1 MDEHPMH
8 RSLANLGSTLSRR
21 TLGGLAASLLLALG
35 LNEAD
40 AKKKK
45 KKKKKPAP
53 KPNPKPTCTP
63 KCSGK
68 TCGSNGCGGSCG
80 SCGQGSTCSAQG
92 QCVATQPYELVT
104 AWGEHGEGNGEFEY
118 PSGVAVDSN
127 GNVYVS
133 DRENNRVQKFSNSGA
148 YITQWGSKGT
158 GDGQFQ
164 DPEGIAVDSSG
175 NVFVVDQFNRRVQK
189 FRQNSGNPLV
199 YDLVTKWGTFGD
211 GNGQLNFAWG
221 IAVDRDGNVYVADEG
236 LDRPDRVQKFSN
248 SGAYITQWPTK
259 SKTVAVD
266 SSGNVYLANNE
277 SGTIEKYS
285 GTGTLLQSIAGEGD
299 FTTYSIATDSDDNLY
314 AVNYEDW
321 PDVPVQKFNDQG
333 EYVLTLGRESRAH
346 TSLAVDADGN
356 VFIGDWEEGRIVK
369 YRRTGASRAG
379 AGRSGASRSH
389 RGKQAQRGRATRSH
403 ARRTRKKP

>member
-80 SCGQGSTCSAQG
+80 TCGQGSTCSAQG

-133 DRENNRVQKFSNSGA
+133 DRENN
-148 YITQWGSKGT
+148 
-158 GDGQFQ
+158 
-164 DPEGIAVDSSG
+164 
-175 NVFVVDQFNRRVQK
+175 
-189 FRQNSGNPLV
+189 
-199 YDLVTKWGTFGD
+199 
-211 GNGQLNFAWG
+211 
-221 IAVDRDGNVYVADEG
+221 
-236 LDRPDRVQKFSN
+236 RVQKFSN